1 MRKASRHRDGHG
13 TLAELNITPLLDL
26 VFVLLVIFIISTPQ
40 LVNELELNLPTAD
53 KKDAP
58 KSAPPKLTRIIVQ
71 PDGSFNLDGAVFTL
85 ESLRPK
91 LEEVKAERRAES
103 GEPNV
108 VIRGFGEAEY
118 QRVIDLLDLLQ
129 QLEITKIGLAT
140 DVLTPAGG

>member
-1 MRKASRHRDGHG
+1 MRKRKRHDDGHG

-58 KSAPPKLTRIIVQ
+58 KNAPPKLTRIVVQ
-71 PDGSFNLDGAVFTL
+71 PDGSFNVEGTVFTL
-85 ESLRPK
+85 ETLKPRLLQIK
-91 LEEVKAERRAES
+91 GEA

-108 VIRGFGEAEY
+108 VIRGFAEAEY
-118 QRVIDLLDLLQ
+118 QKVIDLLDLLQ